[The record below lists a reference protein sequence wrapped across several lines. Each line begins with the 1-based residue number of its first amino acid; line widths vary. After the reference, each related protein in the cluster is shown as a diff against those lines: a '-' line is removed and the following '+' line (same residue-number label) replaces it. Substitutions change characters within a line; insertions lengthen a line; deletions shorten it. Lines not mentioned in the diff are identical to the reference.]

1 MTTYK
6 RTLLYLFRN
15 YMIGSLIAV
24 VGVGSTFMTMTLDVM
39 KSDLYLLL
47 FVQFFSLII
56 MFIFEYRAFQKDI
69 SPIRNLFF
77 SPHFSEQQFYFA
89 LVQAKRFPLL
99 TVRRI
104 FIPHFLGL
112 SVPAVVMTTVLIY
125 KRMLDIPYVYI
136 LYALLG
142 AFLIASLHAVLEFF
156 LTVQAMK
163 PLIREIIQIGR
174 QNGWTEAVG
183 ATNAVYV
190 PIKLQ
195 LQLSVLFIGTFPI
208 ILFVLASEVKTTLS
222 TADFGWVFMVLCIS
236 VAFSFFAAHILAKE
250 IESPIQ
256 ELYKSMK
263 GVQVESFE
271 MIYDNV
277 YIDEFSELTNGFNH
291 MVEAILGRE
300 EKNKQLLD
308 SFITVM
314 VTALDARDAYT
325 AGHSLRVATYSLE
338 IGKRLRLPEEQLQK
352 LYKYAI
358 LHDIGK
364 IGIPDA
370 VLLKDGRLTNEE
382 FAWIKKHPVLGENIL
397 RQVQPIEEV
406 KDLLPGIRSHHERID
421 GKGYPDG
428 LQGEQIPLFGRII
441 AVADAFDAMTSD
453 RTYRKG
459 MNVEKAVSIL
469 LGGKGTQWDA
479 EMVDHFVDYLKEQHS
494 HIYPER
500 VG

>member
-1 MTTYK
+1 MATYK

-15 YMIGSLIAV
+15 YIIGSLIAV
-24 VGVGSTFMTMTLDVM
+24 VGVGSTLMTMTLHVM

-47 FVQFFSLII
+47 FVQFVSLII
-56 MFIFEYRAFQKDI
+56 MFALEYRAFRNDI
-69 SPIRNLFF
+69 SPIRTLFF

-112 SVPAVVMTTVLIY
+112 SIPAMFITTVLIY
-125 KRMLDIPYVYI
+125 QGLLHIPYVYV

-163 PLIREIIQIGR
+163 PLIREIIEIGR

-190 PIKLQ
+190 PIKIQ

-208 ILFVLASEVKTTLS
+208 ILFVLASQIKTTLS
-222 TADFGWVFMVLCIS
+222 AADFGWVLAVLCMSIS
-236 VAFSFFAAHILAKE
+236 FSLFAAHILAKE

-263 GVQVESFE
+263 GVQAESFE
-271 MIYDNV
+271 MICDNI

-291 MVEAILGRE
+291 MIDAILRRE

-314 VTALDARDAYT
+314 VTALDARDTYT
-325 AGHSLRVATYSLE
+325 AGHSLRVATYALE

-352 LYKYAI
+352 LYKSAI

-370 VLLKDGRLTNEE
+370 VLLKDGRLTDEE

-397 RQVQPIEEV
+397 QQVQPIEEV

-428 LQGEQIPLFGRII
+428 LKGEQIPLFGRII

-453 RTYRKG
+453 RPYRKG
-459 MNVEKAVSIL
+459 MSVETAVSIL
-469 LGGKGTQWDA
+469 LSGKGTQWDA
-479 EMVDHFVDYLKEQHS
+479 EMVDHFVAHLQGQHP